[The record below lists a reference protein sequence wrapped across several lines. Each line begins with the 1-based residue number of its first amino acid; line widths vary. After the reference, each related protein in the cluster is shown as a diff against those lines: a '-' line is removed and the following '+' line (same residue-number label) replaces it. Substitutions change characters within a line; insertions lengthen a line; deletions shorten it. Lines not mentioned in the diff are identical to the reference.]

1 MLPTYGFLSEDLQK
15 KQAVRAPWII
25 EYLDKQDYDIIA
37 LEEIIDRKITEDL
50 KAGLKTRYPH
60 IVAPPSK
67 SGISGTS
74 GGILLASRIPLK
86 YVAHIVYKNVAGVDR
101 LAEKGCLMAEAE
113 RDGVRFQ
120 IAATHLQAGHNEMKE
135 KQIPEI
141 WEGILKPNMQP
152 GVPQFLVGDMN
163 VASDVDDERPRWR
176 MLLATTHMRRISDRR
191 SAALVRR
198 WTE

>member
-1 MLPTYGFLSEDLQK
+1 MNYAPAIVAYHRFARPVDDSFGPVRRRPRSGCRRISAEKPNLKILTWNIQMLPTYGFLSEDLQK
-15 KQAVRAPWII
+15 KQAVCAPWII

-86 YVAHIVYKNVAGVDR
+86 YVSR
-101 LAEKGCLMAEAE
+101 TSFT
-113 RDGVRFQ
+113 R
-120 IAATHLQAGHNEMKE
+120 TW
-135 KQIPEI
+135 P
-141 WEGILKPNMQP
+141 
-152 GVPQFLVGDMN
+152 
-163 VASDVDDERPRWR
+163 ASIGWPKRG
-176 MLLATTHMRRISDRR
+176 A
-191 SAALVRR
+191 
-198 WTE
+198 